1 MYFSGFNLEPFIK
14 KTLSTLSISKAT
26 EIQEKTLPYLIKG
39 KSLIITSCTGSGK
52 TYCYLLPILNGIDFS
67 IKKIQ
72 AIILLPT
79 KELARQVYTKIIDF
93 KKNEE
98 RLKATLLIGNMDI
111 NKQIQN
117 VKSNPP
123 QIIVGTVTR
132 TLDLINKKIINRD
145 ISFFVIDEAD
155 MLLDLGFGKQVSQIF
170 ASINSF
176 KLQKIACSATIHTS
190 LANQFKNYLGNTIV
204 VSSSESI
211 WQNDNIKH
219 KLIYARDNSNSLGTL
234 MNFLKKINP
243 YFCIIFANTIKEVDT
258 IHNFLSHN
266 GYRIGKLHKE
276 LTSRERKNIFRD
288 INKNNYQYLVATDL
302 ASRGIDVE
310 GADVVISYGL
320 PDENIWYI
328 HRSGRVGR
336 GGTSGNSYIIYQNGI
351 DNKINRLINRKIKIE
366 YFLLEK
372 NGDLIEK
379 PLRIIH
385 KSKIKLDDKTNNLV
399 KQIIQKNSK
408 KIKPCYKKIIK
419 KEIHKIKQKVRH
431 EFIEQKIRQSF
442 IKKNKAK

>member
-320 PDENIWYI
+320 PDENI
-328 HRSGRVGR
+328 
-336 GGTSGNSYIIYQNGI
+336 
-351 DNKINRLINRKIKIE
+351 
-366 YFLLEK
+366 
-372 NGDLIEK
+372 
-379 PLRIIH
+379 
-385 KSKIKLDDKTNNLV
+385 
-399 KQIIQKNSK
+399 
-408 KIKPCYKKIIK
+408 
-419 KEIHKIKQKVRH
+419 
-431 EFIEQKIRQSF
+431 
-442 IKKNKAK
+442 